1 MLVAYKI
8 TPTQEYG
15 TKLKATED
23 TLELTTTKHFQTQSE
38 STLQMKDPRPSSRDL
53 SLRINARKGGIPD

>member
-23 TLELTTTKHFQTQSE
+23 TLELTTTKHFQTQS
-38 STLQMKDPRPSSRDL
+38 
-53 SLRINARKGGIPD
+53 RIYVANEGP